1 MSQATMLLRSSSTPV
16 LGSLLSSFSD
26 SANNSSSNH
35 HHDINT
41 AFKHSPI
48 HHQSINKL
56 PYHQT
61 GCFCLSTISCNSSP
75 ISPSISEFSGR
86 SHQGFRRAQS
96 EGNLQRILDY
106 SSNNN
111 DEQHYNPN
119 QTRKVSGRSKCLMLE
134 TIPSFSF
141 STLRGRYE
149 DEDEEDEDQS
159 DVQDEEERAELDENA
174 AAENG
179 HFGLSNKTENM
190 VLTEEVR
197 VMDRIWSV
205 NFEEKREWI
214 SEEMHLARGPGIDC
228 GSNGNGGGG
237 GYGGRS
243 GGGSGDEFD
252 SGGGDMHG
260 TEEYYKRMVQE
271 NPGNPLFLRNYA
283 QFLYQTKRDL
293 QGAEEYYSRAILAD
307 PKDGEILS
315 QYGKLVWE
323 LHQDQDRASSYF
335 ERGVQASP
343 EDCHVHAAYASFLWE
358 TEHDD
363 GDDDVECKVPPK
375 DFDAKPPHFHEGEVA
390 FARG

>member
-1 MSQATMLLRSSSTPV
+1 
-16 LGSLLSSFSD
+16 
-26 SANNSSSNH
+26 
-35 HHDINT
+35 
-41 AFKHSPI
+41 
-48 HHQSINKL
+48 
-56 PYHQT
+56 
-61 GCFCLSTISCNSSP
+61 
-75 ISPSISEFSGR
+75 
-86 SHQGFRRAQS
+86 
-96 EGNLQRILDY
+96 
-106 SSNNN
+106 
-111 DEQHYNPN
+111 
-119 QTRKVSGRSKCLMLE
+119 MLE
-134 TIPSFSF
+134 TIPSFSY

-159 DVQDEEERAELDENA
+159 DVQDEEERAELEENV

-179 HFGLSNKTENM
+179 HFGLSNKMENM

-205 NFEEKREWI
+205 NFEGKREWI
-214 SEEMHLARGPGIDC
+214 SEEMHLARGPGIDY

-260 TEEYYKRMVQE
+260 TEEYYKKMVQE

-358 TEHDD
+358 TEDD
-363 GDDDVECKVPPK
+363 DDDVECKVPPK
-375 DFDAKPPHFHEGEVA
+375 DFDAKPPHSHEGAVA
-390 FARG
+390 FARGQAVN

>member
-1 MSQATMLLRSSSTPV
+1 M
-16 LGSLLSSFSD
+16 
-26 SANNSSSNH
+26 
-35 HHDINT
+35 
-41 AFKHSPI
+41 
-48 HHQSINKL
+48 
-56 PYHQT
+56 
-61 GCFCLSTISCNSSP
+61 
-75 ISPSISEFSGR
+75 
-86 SHQGFRRAQS
+86 
-96 EGNLQRILDY
+96 
-106 SSNNN
+106 
-111 DEQHYNPN
+111 
-119 QTRKVSGRSKCLMLE
+119 MLE
-134 TIPSFSF
+134 TIPSFSY

-159 DVQDEEERAELDENA
+159 DVQDEEERAELEENV

-179 HFGLSNKTENM
+179 HFGLSNKMENM

-205 NFEEKREWI
+205 NFEGKREWI

-243 GGGSGDEFD
+243 GGGSGDEFG

-260 TEEYYKRMVQE
+260 TEEYYKKMVQE

-283 QFLYQTKRDL
+283 QFLCQTKRDL

-358 TEHDD
+358 TEDA
-363 GDDDVECKVPPK
+363 DDDVECKVPPK
-375 DFDAKPPHFHEGEVA
+375 DFDAKPPHFHEGAVA
-390 FARG
+390 FARGQAVN